1 MVCIFGESRLLVT
14 QNCVLFSDPNM
25 KKALKIVILTAVA
38 LIAIGC
44 FSFAFASSQG
54 YLPASNNQLL
64 TNQQISQFL
73 KTHPGVAVEAF
84 GRFINHSQLAEVNG
98 TVVAQYKGMAVL
110 QTTSG
115 QVTVLLPNVWN
126 YNGQLLN
133 RTELFDNTFTGT
145 GQTVTFKVLKGQ
157 WNENGFNLNI
167 MIGYEALNAAS
178 AHAYAVLPFNIEA
191 ITS

>member
-1 MVCIFGESRLLVT
+1 MNKGLKIAIVTVVVLVT
-14 QNCVLFSDPNM
+14 L
-25 KKALKIVILTAVA
+25 
-38 LIAIGC
+38 GC

-54 YLPASNNQLL
+54 YLLSSNDQLA
-64 TNQQISQFL
+64 TNQQVSQFL
-73 KTHPGVAVEAF
+73 KTHPGVAVGAF
-84 GRFINHSQLAEVNG
+84 GRFMNHAQLSEVTG

-110 QTTSG
+110 STTSG
-115 QVTVLLPNVWN
+115 QVTVLLPNMWS

-167 MIGYEALNAAS
+167 MVGYEAVNFAN
-178 AHAYAVLPFNIEA
+178 AHAFAVLPFNIEA